1 MEKKKIKEKVGYFKR
16 PIYTFILIR
25 EFSSFIIALYGIYFL
40 IKLYYFDFNL
50 TSMYQYLFSGPLE
63 VALSIVFLTFALIH
77 GITWFSLLP
86 KAQPIK
92 VGSKTLNSSEMV
104 VVWLLLSIIL
114 FFIVYYIWLY

>member
-1 MEKKKIKEKVGYFKR
+1 
-16 PIYTFILIR
+16 
-25 EFSSFIIALYGIYFL
+25 
-40 IKLYYFDFNL
+40 
-50 TSMYQYLFSGPLE
+50 MYQYLFSGPLE
-63 VALSIVFLTFALIH
+63 VALSIVFLIFALIH